1 MKQQHSGFT
10 LVELVTTVT
19 IVGVLSAVA
28 LPRFANVNTDARAGV
43 IKNLASAM
51 KQSNDAIYA
60 KASSANIT
68 SLAAGLS
75 AGTVGVNFPN
85 GRGGFT
91 FINTAFGYAS
101 NASELYNAMVQ
112 NPDLAVGT
120 DASTVTSDTIA
131 SLQKVNGDLVVTQ
144 AIAPNSAI
152 QHQRVKSP
160 TTCEVGYTAAKSS
173 DTAPVYITVI
183 SDCS

>member
-1 MKQQHSGFT
+1 MKQQQSGFT

-75 AGTVGVNFPN
+75 VGVNFPN

-120 DASTVTSDTIA
+120 DASTVTSGTIA
-131 SLQKVNGDLVVTQ
+131 SLQKVNGDLVSGQ

-160 TTCEVGYTAAKSS
+160 TACEVGYTAAQSS